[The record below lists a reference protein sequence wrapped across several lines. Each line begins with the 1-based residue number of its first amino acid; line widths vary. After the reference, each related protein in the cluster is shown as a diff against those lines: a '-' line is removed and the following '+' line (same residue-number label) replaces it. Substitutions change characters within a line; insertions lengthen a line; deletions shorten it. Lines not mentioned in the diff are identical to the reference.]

1 MNCKHEFKGH
11 ANGVTCMKCGKTM
24 THSEY
29 VRSTK
34 RKGAKNENVRK
45 SDGVS
50 DGAVSES

>member
-11 ANGVTCMKCGKTM
+11 ADGVTCMKCGKTM

-29 VRSTK
+29 VRSMK
-34 RKGAKNENVRK
+34 RKGVKNETVRK